1 MTKEQLAK
9 YKSGG
14 RNSGSDSDYSYRSVY
29 SPGGTRRVRRRRRRS
44 DGNYSDSESYDSEK
58 DLSGKERRLQ
68 RRLQREERE
77 QQMQQEMAQARE
89 ILNSAHSYYSY
100 VSDGGTRHVKRRKRH
115 EDGTYSDSESCDEDM
130 LEHYE
135 DIKKAKEI
143 LGEDIDGSKKRHWKK
158 KRKDI
163 ADDLEAKLSSDGSS
177 SPDRLSMA
185 RDVAEDV
192 TRTYSVISDVSEGG
206 TRRRYRRK
214 VLRDDD
220 GNVIG
225 FGSPELMSPGESDE
239 ESVRIRRD
247 HHHSSSIIIIIAIII
262 IIIIIIIKNNTTTTI
277 IIIIVIAIVIVIYS
291 YCR

>member
-14 RNSGSDSDYSYRSVY
+14 RNSGSDSAYSYRSIY
-29 SPGGTRRVRRRRRRS
+29 TPGGTRHVRRRRRRS

-58 DLSGKERRLQ
+58 DLKGKERRMQ
-68 RRLQREERE
+68 RRVLREEQE
-77 QQMQQEMAQARE
+77 QRMEEETERARE
-89 ILNSAHSYYSY
+89 ILNSAHSYYSF

-135 DIKKAKEI
+135 DVKKAKEM
-143 LGEDIDGSKKRHWKK
+143 LGEDIEGSKKRHWKK

-163 ADDLEAKLSSDGSS
+163 ADDLETEQRAGS
-177 SPDRLSMA
+177 SPDFQNMKLQ
-185 RDVAEDV
+185 AEGNISPV
-192 TRTYSVISDVSEGG
+192 YSVHSDVSEGG

-225 FGSPELMSPGESDE
+225 FGSPELYMSPGESDE
-239 ESVRIRRD
+239 ESVRIRRGERV
-247 HHHSSSIIIIIAIII
+247 
-262 IIIIIIIKNNTTTTI
+262 TT
-277 IIIIVIAIVIVIYS
+277 VDQIYVLNLLKHLWR
-291 YCR
+291 CEVE